1 MSLQMVAVAVLS
13 LAGVL
18 PPGHDQRGV
27 DAAPALDSLWW
38 LGPLSLAAVVAMVL
52 LELAKSLPLERQFRR
67 LADRVTRPLV
77 AVALIVVLASG
88 YRLAEIIG
96 FVQ

>member
-1 MSLQMVAVAVLS
+1 MNLQMVAVAVMS
-13 LAGVL
+13 FAGAL
-18 PPGHDQRGV
+18 QTGHEQKGV
-27 DAAPALDSLWW
+27 DALAASDSLWW

-52 LELAKSLPLERQFRR
+52 LELGKSLPPERQFRR
-67 LADRVTRPLV
+67 LADRATKPLV
-77 AVALIVVLASG
+77 AVALVVVLSSG

>member
-1 MSLQMVAVAVLS
+1 MVAVAVLS

-18 PPGHDQRGV
+18 PPGHDQRGM
-27 DAAPALDSLWW
+27 DALAALDSLWW

-52 LELAKSLPLERQFRR
+52 LELGKSLPPERQVRR
-67 LADRVTRPLV
+67 LADRATRPLV
-77 AVALIVVLASG
+77 AVAVLVVLASG

>member
-1 MSLQMVAVAVLS
+1 MSLHVAAAAVLS
-13 LAGVL
+13 FAGVL
-18 PPGHDQRGV
+18 PPGHQQSGL
-27 DAAPALDSLWW
+27 DAVAGSDILMW

-52 LELAKSLPLERQFRR
+52 LELGKSLPPQRRFRR

>member
-1 MSLQMVAVAVLS
+1 MSLQAVAVAVLS

-18 PPGHDQRGV
+18 PPGHDQRGM
-27 DAAPALDSLWW
+27 DAVAALDSLWW
-38 LGPLSLAAVVAMVL
+38 LGPLSLGAVVVMVL
-52 LELAKSLPLERQFRR
+52 LELGKSLPPERRLRR
-67 LADRVTRPLV
+67 LADRATKPLV
-77 AVALIVVLASG
+77 AVALIVVLSSG

>member
-1 MSLQMVAVAVLS
+1 MSLQVVAVAALS
-13 LAGVL
+13 FAGVL

-27 DAAPALDSLWW
+27 DVVAASDSLWW

-52 LELAKSLPLERQFRR
+52 LELGKSLPPERQLRR
-67 LADRVTRPLV
+67 LTDRATRPLV
-77 AVALIVVLASG
+77 AVAVIVVMASG

>member
-18 PPGHDQRGV
+18 PLGHDQRGM
-27 DAAPALDSLWW
+27 DAVAALDSLWW

-52 LELAKSLPLERQFRR
+52 LELGKSLPPERQVRR
-67 LADRVTRPLV
+67 WVDRVTRPLV

>member
-1 MSLQMVAVAVLS
+1 MSLQVVAVAVLS
-13 LAGVL
+13 FAGVL
-18 PPGHDQRGV
+18 PAGHDQGGV
-27 DAAPALDSLWW
+27 DAVAALDSLWW

-52 LELAKSLPLERQFRR
+52 LELGKSLPPEHQLRR
-67 LADRVTRPLV
+67 LADRATRPLV
-77 AVALIVVLASG
+77 AVALVVVLASG